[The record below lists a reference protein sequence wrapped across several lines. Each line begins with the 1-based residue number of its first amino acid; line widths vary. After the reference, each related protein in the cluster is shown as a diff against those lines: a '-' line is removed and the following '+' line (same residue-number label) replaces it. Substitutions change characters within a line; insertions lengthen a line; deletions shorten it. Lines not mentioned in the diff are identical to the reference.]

1 MSHGRFDNP
10 VVAALAGFW
19 DLFRKQDYASR
30 LTDNDRADGKT
41 CLITGANSGLGF
53 GLAVEMAKRGAHVIM
68 AGRSHIPEAG
78 EKVKKLSGSDK
89 VEMRYLDLS
98 KIETIHEFCDGLKQ
112 DDILLDITIFNAA
125 TALAKARRTDSGL
138 EEMFLVNVLSNTILA
153 TLLLNKGIIDRSGT
167 TSFLPRILYISSDS
181 HQGSSHVDYEEFGKY
196 HELNPSKAI
205 SNYSYFK
212 LVVNTYMTELS
223 RRLNKDVLKVSV
235 NIICP
240 GPVASNITKEAPFL
254 LRVTLN
260 AIFKVIFRS
269 PKKAALPVVY
279 MAITPD
285 YEGKTNQ
292 YQHMFKPKKM
302 DPKVYEEKEG
312 FKLWEESYTL
322 WKEVDPE
329 AEELS

>member
-1 MSHGRFDNP
+1 
-10 VVAALAGFW
+10 
-19 DLFRKQDYASR
+19 
-30 LTDNDRADGKT
+30 
-41 CLITGANSGLGF
+41 
-53 GLAVEMAKRGAHVIM
+53 
-68 AGRSHIPEAG
+68 
-78 EKVKKLSGSDK
+78 
-89 VEMRYLDLS
+89 
-98 KIETIHEFCDGLKQ
+98 
-112 DDILLDITIFNAA
+112 
-125 TALAKARRTDSGL
+125 
-138 EEMFLVNVLSNTILA
+138 
-153 TLLLNKGIIDRSGT
+153 
-167 TSFLPRILYISSDS
+167 
-181 HQGSSHVDYEEFGKY
+181 
-196 HELNPSKAI
+196 LNPSKAI